1 MFMTMRHRASLRTI
15 ATGSV
20 LGLTAGTVAV
30 LGTAGT
36 AHAVPIGFDCT
47 VPVLGTQT
55 FTTDLSTNAPAQLPS
70 GAKTTP
76 TVTAQ
81 LTVPASLADLM
92 RGALGIDEIAGQIVS
107 QTTVKGAVVPTTLAI
122 PRVDIGDTGDAVLT
136 ATGPLGP
143 ITGGDPGPVPLQA
156 GSQAVTMTLFDLA
169 GDPAGTVFEIP
180 CTPAAG
186 QTLTFDTISVVKASS
201 RTVAKASYAAK
212 KDKVTGQAT
221 VRSTAAPTGKVKF
234 VLKKGSKKVAAK
246 TAAVRN
252 GKAAVAFSRIRKSG
266 KYTLVASYLGSAR
279 TKPST
284 DRAGFRVR

>member
-1 MFMTMRHRASLRTI
+1 MTMRHRASLRTI

-30 LGTAGT
+30 FGTAGT
-36 AHAVPIGFDCT
+36 ANAVPIGFDCT
-47 VPVLGTQT
+47 TPIGPQM

-70 GAKTTP
+70 GSKTTP
-76 TVTAQ
+76 TVTEL

-92 RGALGIDEIAGQIVS
+92 RGVLGIDEIAGRIVS
-107 QTTVKGAVVPTTLAI
+107 QTKVNGAVVPTTLTI
-122 PRVDIGDTGDAVLT
+122 PRTDIGDAGDAVLT

-143 ITGGDPGPVPLQA
+143 ITGGNPGPVPVEA
-156 GSQAVTMTLFDLA
+156 GPQAVTMTLFDLE

-180 CTPAAG
+180 CTPTAG
-186 QTLTFDTISVVKASS
+186 QALTFDTITVVKATS
-201 RTVAKASYAAK
+201 RTVAKARYLAK

-221 VRSTAAPTGKVKF
+221 VRSTASPTGKVKF
-234 VLKKGSKKVAAK
+234 VLKKGSRKVAAK

-252 GKAAVAFSRIRKSG
+252 GKATVAFKRIRKSG

-284 DRAGFRVR
+284 DKAGFRVR

>member
-1 MFMTMRHRASLRTI
+1 MTMRHRASLRTI

-30 LGTAGT
+30 FGTAGT
-36 AHAVPIGFDCT
+36 ANAVPIGFDCT
-47 VPVLGTQT
+47 VPVLGPQT

-70 GAKTTP
+70 GSKTTP
-76 TVTAQ
+76 TVTEL

-92 RGALGIDEIAGQIVS
+92 RGVLGIDEIAGRIVS
-107 QTTVKGAVVPTTLAI
+107 QTKVNGAVVPTTLTI
-122 PRVDIGDTGDAVLT
+122 PRTDIGDAGDAVLT

-143 ITGGDPGPVPLQA
+143 ITGGIPGPVTLQA
-156 GSQAVTMTLFDLA
+156 GPQAVTMTLFDLE

-186 QTLTFDTISVVKASS
+186 EALTFDTISVVKATS
-201 RTVAKASYAAK
+201 RTVAEARYLAK

-221 VRSTAAPTGKVKF
+221 VRSTASPTGKVKF
-234 VLKKGSKKVAAK
+234 VLKRGSQKVATQTK
-246 TAAVRN
+246 AVRN
-252 GKAAVAFSRIRKSG
+252 GKATVAFNRIRKTG

-279 TKPST
+279 VKPST
-284 DRAGFRVR
+284 DKAGFRVR